1 MTTPQSPPDTR
12 AAAWY
17 SRPAIVLPIV
27 GALILAVALV
37 TPEADTGRNGDPR
50 LTTYST
56 SPMGGR
62 IFFDL
67 TKRLGFTSDQERTA
81 ALPADS
87 NAIIA
92 ELSPPVPLRPKEVH
106 EVLEHVRRGGGLL
119 LMLGDGT
126 RAFADSLHV
135 GIGEGWARSQRPMDE
150 TEGCEPDSKSDFTR
164 RLLYTLWPGDR
175 VTLTKLNWRGPVRPD
190 SVREFVSLEQPPDLR
205 RAAPVHSAAGFSLG
219 RGRVVVGSDPDV
231 LRNDA
236 IRVCKYALDVEAV
249 HMLAYLGDSTRTH
262 IVFDEFH
269 QGYGEQRGTMG
280 AISRYLL
287 GESSGR
293 LLFQLLG
300 AGLILLLAAAPR
312 LIPPRDPEFIER
324 RSPLEHVDALGRAY
338 AQVGATRSATARLVR
353 GVRRRLA
360 GGASRSGLDVSDEA
374 FLDRALRDAPSLAD
388 NVSLI
393 RKALREPVSRRDFAL
408 VGAALEQ
415 LELSLTRI

>member
-1 MTTPQSPPDTR
+1 
-12 AAAWY
+12 
-17 SRPAIVLPIV
+17 
-27 GALILAVALV
+27 
-37 TPEADTGRNGDPR
+37 
-50 LTTYST
+50 
-56 SPMGGR
+56 
-62 IFFDL
+62 
-67 TKRLGFTSDQERTA
+67 
-81 ALPADS
+81 
-87 NAIIA
+87 
-92 ELSPPVPLRPKEVH
+92 
-106 EVLEHVRRGGGLL
+106 
-119 LMLGDGT
+119 MLGNGT
-126 RAFADSLHV
+126 RAISDSLHV
-135 GIGEGWARSQRPMDE
+135 AIGDGWARNPRPSDE
-150 TEGCEPDSKSDFTR
+150 IEGCEPDAKRDLR
-164 RLLYTLWPGDR
+164 RFLYTLWPGDQ
-175 VTLTKLNWRGPVRPD
+175 VTLTKLNWRSGVRPD
-190 SVREFVSLEQPPDLR
+190 SVREFVSLEQPPEQR
-205 RAAPVHSAAGFSLG
+205 RGRQRAAHSAVGFPLG

-236 IRVCKYALDVEAV
+236 IRVCKYALDIEAV

-293 LLFQLLG
+293 LLFQVLG

-388 NVSLI
+388 NVSTV